1 MSDFKDLQLK
11 TRDARPGEALE
22 INYVGPHGV
31 RGFTALGD
39 RSDDPEVVCIPQG
52 AQLLLSNIPPY
63 LQQRWGIHDTISAV
77 ADLRAPE
84 AAKGFFTDGVRIEG
98 RDDHISLQDL
108 PEHLVATVRAL
119 A

>member
-22 INYVGPHGV
+22 INYVGPHGI
-31 RGFTALGD
+31 RGFIALGD
-39 RSDDPEVVCIPQG
+39 RSDDPEVVCVPQNT
-52 AQLLLSNIPPY
+52 QLLLSNIPLY
-63 LQQRWGIHDTISAV
+63 LQQRWGVSDTVSAIS
-77 ADLRAPE
+77 DLRTPDISKTAF
-84 AAKGFFTDGVRIEG
+84 KDGILIKG
-98 RDDHISLQDL
+98 RDGHISLQDL